1 MKLFYLILTLS
12 YLHLKTKTILELTRR
27 KNSGGLNHPL
37 KIDSKEG
44 QKFPVL
50 KSLVFL
56 SRSYFSIKLLIDN
69 MILYNQTNI

>member
-12 YLHLKTKTILELTRR
+12 YLYLKIKTILELTRR

-37 KIDSKEG
+37 EIDSKEG

-50 KSLVFL
+50 KP
-56 SRSYFSIKLLIDN
+56 
-69 MILYNQTNI
+69 